1 MTFEHEM
8 KIAFEKEDCNK
19 YPLLSNKHFNNNNNN
34 HFPRYQNTIQKE
46 MALDMLYQL
55 FLYYEIHNKGH
66 FWLENI
72 HEMYAFSPSPS
83 RIESKFLKSEA
94 SKCLNWDIL
103 RDRKKD
109 RKKIIAFLTKHIPVT
124 DINFPLVMIKVI
136 LKTIEVKDFEMFT
149 IIWFALDVM
158 TIYDYVTSNREKAKE
173 EVKEFKGK
181 LDNVGISAHMLIE
194 AYEDKQTGRG
204 NSSRFDEY
212 VRRLKL
218 ADKVNLKQID

>member
-1 MTFEHEM
+1 
-8 KIAFEKEDCNK
+8 
-19 YPLLSNKHFNNNNNN
+19 
-34 HFPRYQNTIQKE
+34 
-46 MALDMLYQL
+46 
-55 FLYYEIHNKGH
+55 
-66 FWLENI
+66 
-72 HEMYAFSPSPS
+72 
-83 RIESKFLKSEA
+83 
-94 SKCLNWDIL
+94 
-103 RDRKKD
+103 
-109 RKKIIAFLTKHIPVT
+109 
-124 DINFPLVMIKVI
+124 
-136 LKTIEVKDFEMFT
+136 VKDFEMFT